1 VKKLGALLLVLVS
14 GAIIL
19 APVVMMV
26 EPDALPGDF
35 VLAWNSQH
43 YPVPVLWSLCASSAL
58 ALLYFLYRR

>member
-1 VKKLGALLLVLVS
+1 MKKLGALLLVLVA

-26 EPDALPGDF
+26 DPDVLPGDF

-43 YPVPVLWSLCASSAL
+43 YPVPVIWSLCASGAL
-58 ALLYFLYRR
+58 GLLYFLYRR